1 MATTRTTPTPR
12 NQESFVNNHHKPAQI
27 SPEFKAELEKELV
40 HLRDVVCPVVANR
53 LKGDREGGDITDNA
67 AFEQAKEE
75 LARLLSRASEIEQ
88 TLREATI
95 MTTGGKVRRGP
106 VAFGSLVTVSR
117 DDGKTLTYRIVS
129 SIEASPTN
137 GKISD
142 ESPIGRALVGKKR
155 GETVS
160 VQAPSRLY
168 SYTIT
173 EIQ

>member
-1 MATTRTTPTPR
+1 M
-12 NQESFVNNHHKPAQI
+12 NNHHKPAQI
-27 SPEFKAELEKELV
+27 SPEFKEELQKELL
-40 HLRDVVCPVVANR
+40 HLRDVVCPLLASR

-67 AFEQAKEE
+67 ALEQAKEE
-75 LARLLSRASEIEQ
+75 LARLMGRAAEIEQ

-95 MTTGGKVRRGP
+95 LTTGGKVRRGP
-106 VAFGSLVTVSR
+106 VTFGSLVTVSR

-129 SIEASPTN
+129 SIEASPAN

-160 VQAPSRLY
+160 VQAPARLY